1 MPLSDGAGVVVAV
14 GSRVSR
20 FTVGDRVATLFHQHH
35 LAGPLDSR
43 GLHSSLGGAYDGV
56 LREYAAFSEEGLVS
70 VPGNLSLL
78 EAASL
83 PCAAL
88 TAWSALYGLEGR
100 ALKPGDVVLTEG
112 TGGVSSFAVQ
122 VRSYETSKIL

>member
-1 MPLSDGAGVVVAV
+1 
-14 GSRVSR
+14 VSR

-43 GLHSSLGGAYDGV
+43 ALHSGLGGSFDGV

-88 TAWSALYGLEGR
+88 TAWSALYGFEGR
-100 ALKPGDVVLTEG
+100 ALKPGDMVLTEG

-122 VRSYETSKIL
+122 VRSQGSGKMVRTW